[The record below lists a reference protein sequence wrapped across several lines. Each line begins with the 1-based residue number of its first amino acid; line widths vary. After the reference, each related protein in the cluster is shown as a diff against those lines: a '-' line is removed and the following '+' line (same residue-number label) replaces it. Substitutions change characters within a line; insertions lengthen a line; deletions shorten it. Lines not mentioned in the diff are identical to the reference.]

1 MNGSGSTQGN
11 IRTLGERGSP
21 LSKIIVVVVVDV
33 VVGVGAWVVV
43 VGVIVVGGA
52 VVVEWLNL

>member
-21 LSKIIVVVVVDV
+21 LSKMIVVVVVV
-33 VVGVGAWVVV
+33 VVAVVV
-43 VGVIVVGGA
+43 V
-52 VVVEWLNL
+52 VECF